1 MHYRDYRKY
10 CNYNFR
16 QDLLSTLVMENI
28 ILSNG
33 LQKFI
38 DICIKTLDKSAPRK
52 KKYSRGNNMTF
63 INKSLSGAHM
73 KRTRLRKCYLKK
85 FSEQNRL
92 SYVKQGNYCFSLLK
106 KQNKKDY
113 HARLNVKDI
122 VDNKQFWRTVKLYS
136 LAKPNQM
143 RKSL

>member
-1 MHYRDYRKY
+1 MTVTVMETTCYKLDYKIMHYRDYWKY

-16 QDLLSTLVMENI
+16 QDILSTLVMENI
-28 ILSNG
+28 IWRNG

-73 KRTRLRKCYLKK
+73 KRTRLRKCCLKK
-85 FSEQNRL
+85 CSEQNRL
-92 SYVKQGNYCFSLLK
+92 SYVKQGNYCFSLFKK
-106 KQNKKDY
+106 KQK
-113 HARLNVKDI
+113 RLSC
-122 VDNKQFWRTVKLYS
+122 KLECKRYCR
-136 LAKPNQM
+136 Q
-143 RKSL
+143 